1 MPLADG
7 GSGAGQYLPFL
18 FLIVIFV
25 AMYFLFIRPQQR
37 RARETQN
44 MQSGLGPG
52 DEVMTTSG
60 IYGTVV
66 ERDDE
71 AGTITLEVAPE
82 VTITFARAAV
92 GKVIARLP
100 REDEESYTEE
110 AVEGEEPAAE
120 HPAQPTESTVGGS
133 MVQRKD

>member
-1 MPLADG
+1 MPLAAG
-7 GSGAGQYLPFL
+7 GSGGSQYLPFL

-37 RARETQN
+37 RAREAQA
-44 MQSGLGPG
+44 MQSSLGPG

-66 ERDDE
+66 EIDNE
-71 AGTITLEVAPE
+71 AGTMTLEVSPE

-92 GKVIARLP
+92 GKVVAKLP
-100 REDEESYTEE
+100 REDEDGYEEE
-110 AVEGEEPAAE
+110 ALEAEPPAEPATA
-120 HPAQPTESTVGGS
+120 PVGES